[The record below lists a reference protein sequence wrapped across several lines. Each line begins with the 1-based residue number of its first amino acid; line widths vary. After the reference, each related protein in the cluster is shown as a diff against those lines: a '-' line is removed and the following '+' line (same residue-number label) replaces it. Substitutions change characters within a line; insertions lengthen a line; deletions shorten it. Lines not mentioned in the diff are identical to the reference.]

1 MSVPCPSIICTNVSD
16 LAPCPPV
23 YATSPISVLI
33 NCPAGYVCPVGLFPQ
48 VFTYQPGDIPQVQ
61 VCVVSSGSPI
71 ALALQGCSSMITRS
85 LPAGSTQ
92 AVITA
97 AVASMQV
104 EWATQQG
111 TCDSIALLRNP
122 IHGFFVND
130 AQIYTCP
137 NGHNPTAAVG
147 INPQAMVFGGLGQSI
162 TLIVANDSE
171 NTITGSDFVMT
182 FSNGGIVNGS
192 VNIAPHT
199 TMQEWNTVGGSPLLS
214 WFITYKGS
222 VIFSNPN
229 NTNVVTCTIVFLNPF
244 TGGGGVIL
252 SNSQIMVPAG
262 TFAGATKS
270 EANAAALK
278 LLNETVAAN
287 LARGT
292 LVCA

>member
-1 MSVPCPSIICTNVSD
+1 MSCPAIICTTPSD

-23 YATSPISVLI
+23 YATQQISVI
-33 NCPAGYVCPVGLFPQ
+33 VQCPAGYVCPTGLFPR
-48 VFTYQPGDIPQVQ
+48 VVTYQPTDIPPVQ
-61 VCVVSSGSPI
+61 VCSVSSGSPI
-71 ALALQGCSSMITRS
+71 TLALQGCSAMITRT
-85 LPAGSTQ
+85 L
-92 AVITA
+92 AVGASATVIAA
-97 AVASMQV
+97 AVLSMQQ
-104 EWATQQG
+104 EWAVQQG
-111 TCDSIALLRNP
+111 ICDSIALLRNP

-137 NGHNPTAAVG
+137 NGHNPTAAVA

-262 TFAGATKS
+262 TFAGATKA

-292 LVCA
+292 LTCS